1 VISATEYAG
10 LIFSPIINVILDKFG
25 RKTVVVFGF
34 LILALATM
42 ALALLDFVN
51 DDHLFFYLAL
61 LIRFT

>member
-1 VISATEYAG
+1 MSATEYAG

-34 LILALATM
+34 LILALGTM
-42 ALALLDFVN
+42 ALALLDFVH

-61 LIRFT
+61 VIRFT

>member
-1 VISATEYAG
+1 MSATEYAG

>member
-1 VISATEYAG
+1 MSATEYAG

-61 LIRFT
+61 VIRFT